1 MRKEKIEIGSKWQH
15 FKGSVM
21 EVKMLAKD
29 SENLKEMVVYEHDN
43 EIWVRPMESFLSE
56 EDVSSR
62 QDNKTGQTYRFE
74 RI

>member
-1 MRKEKIEIGSKWQH
+1 MRKEQVEIGSRWKH

-21 EVKMLAKD
+21 EVKLIAKD
-29 SENLKEMVVYEHDN
+29 SEDLKEMVVYEHDN

-56 EDVSSR
+56 EDISSR
-62 QDNKTGQTYRFE
+62 EDNKTGQTYRFE